1 MKRRIEELVLL
12 AVLAGCLVFIFLD
25 SARFFLRLDLTRS
38 RSNTLSAVTRR
49 ILGGLSDQVQLTY
62 YLSDTLRSFSP
73 APGRVIDLLQELA
86 AAGRGR
92 LAVSVLDPERT
103 GLTDSARRF
112 GVFPQQIQVFQANEQ
127 RTVDVFSGIVLEYL
141 NRYTTLPAV
150 FTPDGLEFNLSLSI
164 RKLQAGRRISVGV
177 LLGRPGSSLA
187 RNFEN
192 LQTGLSRDYAVHEF
206 LPGEPIPPEVDAL
219 LVLGG
224 LGLGA
229 DALRPIDRY
238 LMGGGRILFAV
249 KGLRV
254 ETARTFTAE
263 AAGPSPL
270 LDLIASYGVR
280 VAREMAL
287 DTACR
292 DYRLPQ
298 QSGSQIVWEKL
309 GSYPPWVSIRSPD
322 VSAANPI
329 TSDFAGLDL
338 LWPSPLEA
346 LPVEGVQAEAL
357 VKTTTSAWTMK
368 EPFVVDPFRM
378 PRSGGAGQRQLVLA
392 YALTGRF
399 SSRFAPGQGEASRSP
414 PTRIVV
420 VGDDDFASDLMM
432 FSDSL
437 YNVFFI
443 QNAVLWLSG
452 QEDLLSIK
460 TRAPG
465 EGRLDRIAD
474 PAARSR
480 LMLAA
485 EVLNVGLVPALVI
498 LFGVLRLL
506 GRREREGRPS
516 ARRGRS

>member
-1 MKRRIEELVLL
+1 MKRRIEELILL
-12 AVLAGCLVFIFLD
+12 AVSAACLVFIFLD
-25 SARFFLRLDLTRS
+25 SSRFFLRLDLTRS
-38 RSNTLSAVTRR
+38 RANTLSAVTRR
-49 ILGGLSDQVQLTY
+49 ILGGLPDQLQITY
-62 YLSDTLRSFSP
+62 YLSDTLRSLSP
-73 APGRVIDLLQELA
+73 ASGRVIDLLQEYA

-92 LAVSVLDPERT
+92 LSVSVFDPERT

-112 GVFPQQIQVFQANEQ
+112 GVLPQQIQVFQANEQ

-164 RKLQAGRRISVGV
+164 RKLLAGRRIQVGV
-177 LLGRPGSSLA
+177 LLGRPDTSLA
-187 RNFEN
+187 RNFDN
-192 LQTGLSRDYAVHEF
+192 LQTGLSRDYAVREL

-219 LVLGG
+219 LVLDG
-224 LGLGA
+224 LGLGN

-238 LMGGGRILFAV
+238 LMEGGRILFAV

-254 ETARTFTAE
+254 ETVRRLAAE

-280 VAREMAL
+280 VDREMAL

-298 QSGSQIVWEKL
+298 ESGGQIVWEKL

-329 TSDFAGLDL
+329 TSDFSGLDL

-357 VKTTTSAWTMK
+357 VKTTSSAWTMG
-368 EPFVVDPFRM
+368 EPFVIDPFRV
-378 PRSGGAGQRQLVLA
+378 PRSGGEGGRQLVLA

-399 SSRFAPGQGEASRSP
+399 PSRFAPGPGEASRSLP
-414 PTRIVV
+414 ARIVV
-420 VGDDDFASDLMM
+420 VGDDDFASDLMT

-443 QNAVLWLSG
+443 QNAVLWLAG

-474 PAARSR
+474 PALKTRI
-480 LMLAA
+480 MLAA
-485 EVLNVGLVPALVI
+485 EAVNVGLVPALVI
-498 LFGVLRLL
+498 LLGVLRLL
-506 GRREREGRPS
+506 GRRERERRP

>member
-1 MKRRIEELVLL
+1 MKRRAEELILL
-12 AVLAGCLVFIFLD
+12 LVLAAFMVFALLD
-25 SARFFLRLDLTRS
+25 SSRFFVRLDLTRN

-49 ILGGLSDQVQLTY
+49 ILGGLPDQLLVSY
-62 YLSDTLRSFSP
+62 YLSDTLRSLSP
-73 APGRVIDLLQELA
+73 APGRVIDLLEEYA
-86 AAGRGR
+86 AAGRGK
-92 LAVSVLDPERT
+92 LSVSVLDPERA
-103 GLTDSARRF
+103 GLTGSARRF
-112 GVFPQQIQVFQANEQ
+112 GVLPQQVQVIQRNER

-164 RKLQAGRRISVGV
+164 RKLLAGRRLLVGV
-177 LLGRPGSSLA
+177 LVGRPDRSLA
-187 RNFEN
+187 RDFEN
-192 LQTGLSRDYAVHEF
+192 LQAGLSRDYAVREL
-206 LPGEPIPPEVDAL
+206 LPGERIPPELDAL

-224 LGLGA
+224 LGLGHES
-229 DALRPIDRY
+229 LRPINRY
-238 LMGGGRILFAV
+238 LMEGGRILFAV

-254 ETARTFTAE
+254 ETVRAFGAE

-270 LDLIASYGVR
+270 LDLVASYGVR
-280 VAREMAL
+280 VDREMAL

-298 QSGSQIVWEKL
+298 QSGGQIVWENL
-309 GSYPPWVSIRSPD
+309 GSYPPWVSVRSPG
-322 VSAANPI
+322 VSAASPI
-329 TSDFAGLDL
+329 TADFAGLDL

-346 LPVEGVQAEAL
+346 LSVEGVQAEAL
-357 VKTTTSAWTMK
+357 VKTTASAWTMK
-368 EPFVVDPFRM
+368 EPFVIDPFRL
-378 PRSGGAGQRQLVLA
+378 PRSGGPAQRQLVLA

-399 SSRFAPGQGEASRSP
+399 PSRFPAESAAASRSP
-414 PTRIVV
+414 PTRLVV

-443 QNAVLWLSG
+443 QNALLWLSG

-460 TRAPG
+460 TRAAA

-480 LMLAA
+480 LKLAA
-485 EVLNVGLVPALVI
+485 EAVNVGAVPALVL
-498 LFGVLRLL
+498 LFGALRLL
-506 GRREREGRPS
+506 ARRERV
-516 ARRGRS
+516 GRSGGRRRKS